1 MSREEVQNII
11 VSYLKNYDPEFVGIF
26 GSYARNQNIAT
37 SDIDIL
43 VSFKKT
49 YSLLKLIHMEN
60 ELSDKLGIKVDLV
73 TMGSLKNEIIKN
85 NIMNDLQTIYRA

>member
-11 VSYLKNYDPEFVGIF
+11 ITYLKNYEPEFVGIF
-26 GSYARNQNIAT
+26 GSYARNQNIST

-73 TMGSLKNEIIKN
+73 TLGSLKNEIIKK
-85 NIMNDLQTIYRA
+85 NIMNDLHTIYRA

>member
-11 VSYLKNYDPEFVGIF
+11 VTYLKDFNPEFVGIF
-26 GSYARNQNIAT
+26 GSYARNQNIET

-43 VSFKKT
+43 VSFKKAC
-49 YSLLKLIHMEN
+49 SLLKLINMEN

>member
-11 VSYLKNYDPEFVGIF
+11 VAYLKDYNPKFVGIF

-37 SDIDIL
+37 SDSDIL
-43 VSFKKT
+43 VSFKQT

-85 NIMNDLQTIYRA
+85 SILNDLQTIYKA

>member
-1 MSREEVQNII
+1 MSRDEVQNII
-11 VSYLKNYDPEFVGIF
+11 VTYLKNFNPEFVGIF
-26 GSYARNQNIAT
+26 GSYARNQNKES

-43 VSFKKT
+43 VSFKKS
-49 YSLLKLIHMEN
+49 YSLLKLINMEN

>member
-11 VSYLKNYDPEFVGIF
+11 VAYLKKYNPKLVGIF
-26 GSYARNQNIAT
+26 GSYARNQNTAT

-43 VSFKKT
+43 VSFKQT
-49 YSLLKLIHMEN
+49 HSLLKLIHMEN

-85 NIMNDLQTIYRA
+85 SILNDLHTIYKA

>member
-1 MSREEVQNII
+1 MSREEVQDII
-11 VSYLKNYDPEFVGIF
+11 ITYLNNYEPEFVGIF
-26 GSYARNQNIAT
+26 GSYARNQNIST

-73 TMGSLKNEIIKN
+73 TIGSLKNEIIKN

>member
-1 MSREEVQNII
+1 
-11 VSYLKNYDPEFVGIF
+11 
-26 GSYARNQNIAT
+26 
-37 SDIDIL
+37 
-43 VSFKKT
+43 
-49 YSLLKLIHMEN
+49 MEN

>member
-1 MSREEVQNII
+1 MSREEVQKII
-11 VSYLKNYDPEFVGIF
+11 VSYLKHYDPEFVGIF
-26 GSYARNQNIAT
+26 GSYARSQNTAS

-43 VSFKKT
+43 VRFKKT

-73 TMGSLKNEIIKN
+73 TMGSLKNEIIRN
-85 NIMNDLQTIYRA
+85 NIFNDLQTIYQA

>member
-1 MSREEVQNII
+1 MLLEEVQNII
-11 VSYLKNYDPEFVGIF
+11 VTYLKNYDPEFVGIF

-49 YSLLKLIHMEN
+49 YSLLKLIHMEK
-60 ELSDKLGIKVDLV
+60 EFPDKLGIKVDLV
-73 TMGSLKNEIIKN
+73 TVGSLKNEIIKN

>member
-1 MSREEVQNII
+1 MSREEIQNII
-11 VSYLKNYDPEFVGIF
+11 ITYLKNYEPEFVGIF
-26 GSYARNQNIAT
+26 GSYARNQNIST

-73 TMGSLKNEIIKN
+73 TIGSLKNEIIKN

>member
-11 VSYLKNYDPEFVGIF
+11 ITYLKNYNPEFVGIF
-26 GSYARNQNIAT
+26 GSYARNQSIET

-43 VSFKKT
+43 VSFKKA